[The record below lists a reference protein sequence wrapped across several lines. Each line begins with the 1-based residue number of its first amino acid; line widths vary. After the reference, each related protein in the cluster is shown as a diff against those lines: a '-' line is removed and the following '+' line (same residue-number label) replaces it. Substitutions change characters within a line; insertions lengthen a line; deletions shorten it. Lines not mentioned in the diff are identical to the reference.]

1 LSKKDKK
8 VKQRFQ
14 VESNK
19 VPRSIIINPN
29 SFYDEVPVWSFKFS
43 DFEHYKWGIN
53 ANSDLLSEVVLKLKE
68 FERMRWKEILITT
81 SGRKNNTRNHFIPL
95 TSLVAE
101 AQKRFYDLNLSEI
114 FGDQICSLALM
125 GKLRLFGFVDE
136 NGVFYLIWIDKEHEV
151 YPVYK
156 KYS

>member
-1 LSKKDKK
+1 MSKKDKK

-19 VPRSIIINPN
+19 VPRSIINNPN
-29 SFYDEVPVWSFKFS
+29 SFYDKFPVWSFKFS
-43 DFEHYKWGIN
+43 DFEHYKWGVY
-53 ANSDLLSEVVLKLKE
+53 ANSDLLSEVVLKFREL
-68 FERMRWKEILITT
+68 ERMSWKEILTTT

-95 TSLVAE
+95 ASLASE
-101 AQKRFYDLNLSEI
+101 AQKRFCDLNLSEI

-125 GKLRLFGFVDE
+125 GKLRLFGFIDE
-136 NGVFYLIWIDKEHEV
+136 SGVFYLIWIDKEHEV

-156 KYS
+156 KYT